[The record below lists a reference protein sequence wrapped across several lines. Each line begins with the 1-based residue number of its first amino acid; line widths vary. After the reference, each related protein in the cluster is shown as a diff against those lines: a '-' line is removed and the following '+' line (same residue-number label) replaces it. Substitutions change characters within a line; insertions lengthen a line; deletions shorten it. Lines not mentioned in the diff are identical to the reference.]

1 MDHDTGMQNPIFRIM
16 QSSSQK
22 QNSNIFEQNPIK
34 EENENSFGQQMNIQ
48 NQMGMQGMAPINM
61 NIPMMNQFGN
71 QNNFNGLMMSPKF
84 IIDEH
89 FYMSQIFMKNPKL
102 QSIYNCINSKIELK
116 KLKIQT
122 ENNSNKKILINYYG
136 NIFKIGID
144 SRLYASKIINY
155 IFDEIFGEIHE
166 KLIWERTDKSQT
178 TKDVIHNPKIEYI
191 KIRENDYS
199 NYLYLG
205 YKDGNLLDLGNIPCK
220 DLDLIYLRF
229 KKEELKNFEKDSGN
243 NMENNINQ
251 NLDQINEN
259 NMLNIEFIVNTEKRI
274 IIKISRNELIST
286 LIDIFLQKIGEPLEI
301 KNKLNFFYNDGLIN
315 MNTTVGIFF
324 SAINPKITV
333 KDPYNVIGVGVS
345 PNIGFVDITSGKSKN
360 LKVNNNGKKWR
371 QVCKGLNI
379 FGICEY
385 KKCEVKGKEVIYK
398 TVLEDGEFL
407 HFNLNKERE
416 EGNIICP
423 MCKKPFKPKTYGFWR
438 CEYQFEG
445 KEFDYENGG
454 IKEYNS
460 EIFETYQNEF
470 HYSPLEIGTKEWKE
484 FNIYVLETQKIKYKN

>member
-1 MDHDTGMQNPIFRIM
+1 MDFHDDGMQNPIFRIM
-16 QSSSQK
+16 PSQSQSSQR
-22 QNSNIFEQNPIK
+22 QNSNILEQNPMR

-116 KLKIQT
+116 KIKIQT
-122 ENNSNKKILINYYG
+122 ENNSSKKISINYYG

-166 KLIWERTDKSQT
+166 KLIWERTDKQQT
-178 TKDVIHNPKIEYI
+178 TKDVIHNPRIGYI

-205 YKDGNLLDLGNIPCK
+205 YKDGNLLDSEDIPFK

-251 NLDQINEN
+251 NLYQINEN
-259 NMLNIEFIVNTEKRI
+259 NTLNIEFIVNTEKRI

-301 KNKLNFFYNDGLIN
+301 KNELKFFYNGGLIN

-324 SAINPKITV
+324 QPLILKLQLRTLITLLGQTLV
-333 KDPYNVIGVGVS
+333 RILVLLILPQEKA
-345 PNIGFVDITSGKSKN
+345 KN
-360 LKVNNNGKKWR
+360 
-371 QVCKGLNI
+371 
-379 FGICEY
+379 
-385 KKCEVKGKEVIYK
+385 
-398 TVLEDGEFL
+398 
-407 HFNLNKERE
+407 
-416 EGNIICP
+416 
-423 MCKKPFKPKTYGFWR
+423 
-438 CEYQFEG
+438 
-445 KEFDYENGG
+445 
-454 IKEYNS
+454 
-460 EIFETYQNEF
+460 
-470 HYSPLEIGTKEWKE
+470 
-484 FNIYVLETQKIKYKN
+484 